1 MVAMPYVLVN
11 IVLDI
16 VSLTVFCVT
25 SAMLLSRSRLA
36 GLALPAPVRQRRAV
50 AFVAHALLLSLLA
63 MLIFKRFRS
72 VDILSLPISEWLFY
86 VGFINSVILAYQ
98 FMNKRYFLRMPRL
111 RRRLLIAIFSIVMTS
126 VPAIALIAA
135 VFGLFIIR

>member
-1 MVAMPYVLVN
+1 MPYVLVN

-36 GLALPAPVRQRRAV
+36 GLVLPAPVRQQKAV
-50 AFVAHALLLSLLA
+50 AFVAHALPLSLLA
-63 MLIFKRFRS
+63 MIIFKRFRS
-72 VDILSLPISEWLFY
+72 VDIFSLPISEWLFY

-98 FMNKRYFLRMPRL
+98 FMNKRYFLGMPKL
-111 RRRLLIAIFSIVMTS
+111 QRRLLMAVFSIVMTS
-126 VPAIALIAA
+126 MSAIALITV